1 MTPQK
6 NMDTYER
13 IFNKNTE
20 FFSTYNP
27 DMIEEALIQYLVDE
41 YKVEPRVNQG
51 KYKMKFALQTKNI
64 EGGDEESEVCV
75 RILQVSDAEMC
86 AVEFTKLG
94 GNNVTFLDHFNE
106 ISKALDNFNDAVPE

>member
-1 MTPQK
+1 LGHRQKGAVVRGEGVSDEQEAEVDEELLNKLMTPQK

-41 YKVEPRVNQG
+41 YKVEPRVN
-51 KYKMKFALQTKNI
+51 
-64 EGGDEESEVCV
+64 
-75 RILQVSDAEMC
+75 
-86 AVEFTKLG
+86 
-94 GNNVTFLDHFNE
+94 
-106 ISKALDNFNDAVPE
+106 